1 MSAASMTPAS
11 HGRDWVAIRQ
21 RYEPLLEGV
30 ETREEFALVLQ
41 MMVGELEASHSEV
54 SPSPSGVRSPN
65 TPHLGFTI
73 DYSHSGPG
81 LKVAQVPDGAPG
93 SYPETRIRPGEYVLK
108 INGEPVRPAQSL
120 WQLINDKGDR
130 TFEFLVNSKPIEEG
144 ARVVK
149 YKPLSGGEWSEL
161 QYRNRIERAR
171 RLVEER
177 SGGKIGYVH
186 IAGMGGGNQTRFERE
201 FYEYAQDKQAMII
214 DVRFNGGGN
223 IADTLV
229 DWLERKPY
237 AFYVPRDG
245 LPAVGPPNALDMP
258 MVVLMNERSLS
269 NGEMFPYAM
278 RARKLAT
285 LIGWETP
292 GYVIWTWG
300 LGLVDGTGAR
310 MPQQGAYRIDG
321 SNMENNGEKPD
332 IAVWLSPE
340 DWLADRDPQL
350 DKALEMLGRSVER

>member
-1 MSAASMTPAS
+1 
-11 HGRDWVAIRQ
+11 
-21 RYEPLLEGV
+21 
-30 ETREEFALVLQ
+30 
-41 MMVGELEASHSEV
+41 
-54 SPSPSGVRSPN
+54 
-65 TPHLGFTI
+65 
-73 DYSHSGPG
+73 
-81 LKVAQVPDGAPG
+81 
-93 SYPETRIRPGEYVLK
+93 
-108 INGEPVRPAQSL
+108 
-120 WQLINDKGDR
+120 
-130 TFEFLVNSKPIEEG
+130 
-144 ARVVK
+144 
-149 YKPLSGGEWSEL
+149 
-161 QYRNRIERAR
+161 
-171 RLVEER
+171 
-177 SGGKIGYVH
+177 VH
-186 IAGMGGGNQTRFERE
+186 IAAMGGGDRERFERE
-201 FYEYAQDKQAMII
+201 FYEYAQGKRAMII

-237 AFYVPRDG
+237 AYYVPRDG
-245 LPAVGPPNALDMP
+245 LPALGPPNALDMP

-332 IAVWLSPE
+332 IAVWMTPE
-340 DWLADRDPQL
+340 DWLAERDPQL
-350 DKALEMLGRSVER
+350 DRALEVLGRRLALQ

>member
-1 MSAASMTPAS
+1 
-11 HGRDWVAIRQ
+11 V
-21 RYEPLLEGV
+21 GV
-30 ETREEFALVLQ
+30 PEEFGVVLS
-41 MMVGELEASHSEV
+41 MMVGELEASHTEV
-54 SPSPSGVRSPN
+54 SPRSSATARSPS

-73 DYSHSGPG
+73 DYSHRGPG
-81 LKVAQVPDGAPG
+81 LKVAAVPEG
-93 SYPETRIRPGEYVLK
+93 SPASFPETRIQPGEYVLK
-108 INGEPVRPAQSL
+108 INGEPVQPNQKL

-130 TFEFLVNSKPIEEG
+130 TFEFLVNSAPVEEG
-144 ARVVK
+144 ARTVR
-149 YKPLSGGEWSEL
+149 YKPLSSSEWSEL
-161 QYRNRIERAR
+161 HYQNRVNRLR
-171 RLVEER
+171 KLVEER
-177 SGGKIGYVH
+177 TNGQVGYVH
-186 IAGMGGGNQTRFERE
+186 IRAMGGGDRERFERE
-201 FYEYAQDKQAMII
+201 FYEYAHGKKAMII

-237 AFYVPRDG
+237 AYYVPRDG
-245 LPAVGPPNALDMP
+245 IPAVGPPNALDMP
-258 MVVLMNERSLS
+258 MVVLMNERSMS

-350 DKALEMLGRSVER
+350 DKALEVLERSMRR